1 VQTTAVTGVRAN
13 WLKASLEAAGIDPS
27 AVREDGPVFSDPSAA
42 FRRWKD
48 TWSAGQ
54 GVDAVACIEPAAAI
68 VERLAAGYRAA
79 RG

>member
-1 VQTTAVTGVRAN
+1 
-13 WLKASLEAAGIDPS
+13 
-27 AVREDGPVFSDPSAA
+27 VFSDPSAA

-54 GVDAVACIEPAAAI
+54 GVDAVMRVEPAAAI
-68 VERLAAGYRAA
+68 VEHLAAGYRVA